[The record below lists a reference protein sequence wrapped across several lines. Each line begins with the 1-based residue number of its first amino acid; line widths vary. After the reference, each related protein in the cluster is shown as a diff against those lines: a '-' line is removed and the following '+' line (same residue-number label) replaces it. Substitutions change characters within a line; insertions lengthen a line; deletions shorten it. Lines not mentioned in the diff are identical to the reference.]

1 MGTLIFKS
9 PQNPLS
15 DFALGLINTV
25 IEAFTSAVQTGSSPR
40 LSTNLQWLV
49 RLRRRC
55 QDAIDKSKFES
66 VGQQTTNDNS
76 TFAHLEGDIG
86 ENSDQDDPDNFSLL
100 GWRTRLIQRA
110 AFGGQVAKT
119 ISQSTPSQSN
129 DSPPQIM
136 SSNINLLPNVLG
148 PTMGGLTGAGVLN
161 PMPGAENIANRQMTS
176 STSTAGDQ
184 TGINETF
191 TNQLVSLYRS
201 NSASENESR
210 EAGGIAWNT
219 LLTFRTVATIL
230 GADAATRCS

>member
-55 QDAIDKSKFES
+55 QDAIDRSKFES
-66 VGQQTTNDNS
+66 VGQKTTNDNN
-76 TFAHLEGDIG
+76 TFALPEGDTG

-129 DSPPQIM
+129 DSPPQVM
-136 SSNINLLPNVLG
+136 SSNINLLPDVG
-148 PTMGGLTGAGVLN
+148 PAMGGVTGAGVLN
-161 PMPGAENIANRQMTS
+161 PIPGAENMANRLMTS
-176 STSTAGDQ
+176 STSTGGDQ

-191 TNQLVSLYRS
+191 TNQLVSLYQS
-201 NSASENESR
+201 NSPSKDESR

-219 LLTFRTVATIL
+219 LLTFQTVATIL
-230 GADAATRCS
+230 GADAVTRCS

>member
-55 QDAIDKSKFES
+55 QDAIDRSKFES
-66 VGQQTTNDNS
+66 VGQKTTNDNN
-76 TFAHLEGDIG
+76 TFALLEGDTG

-129 DSPPQIM
+129 DSPPQVM
-136 SSNINLLPNVLG
+136 SSNINLLPDVG
-148 PTMGGLTGAGVLN
+148 PTMGGVTGAGVLN
-161 PMPGAENIANRQMTS
+161 PIPGAENMANRLMTS
-176 STSTAGDQ
+176 STSTGGDQ

-191 TNQLVSLYRS
+191 TNQLVSLYQS
-201 NSASENESR
+201 NSPSKNESR
-210 EAGGIAWNT
+210 EAGGIVWNT
-219 LLTFRTVATIL
+219 LLTFQTVATIL
-230 GADAATRCS
+230 GADAVTRCS